1 MFLTIQQLEAVE
13 AYANSAAAGWLANI
27 ETAGIYASGRKQRAQ
42 DHQRIAAAAS
52 CWRIALI
59 DNATITDPSIPLPDL
74 DEAEADFWA
83 CVEQSADEYCYID
96 LIERAGRKV
105 AA

>member
-1 MFLTIQQLEAVE
+1 MFHTIQQLEAVE
-13 AYANSAAAGWLANI
+13 AYATSAAAGWLANI
-27 ETAGIYASGRKQRAQ
+27 ETAGIYASGRKERAQ
-42 DHQRIAAAAS
+42 DHQNIAWAAS

-74 DEAEADFWA
+74 DEPEADFWA
-83 CVEQSADEYCYID
+83 YVEQSADEYDYLE
-96 LIERAGRKV
+96 LIERTGRRI